1 MSKFW
6 PSPIFLSSYC
16 HTFPAHFF
24 DGSTQGR
31 WYSLQNIPIFSGIWV
46 YSHMVISYNVT
57 TLKRPASTKK
67 VDFSKKTSE
76 TKKHGNT
83 QSKTDWSKKLDR
95 KNHKKNKIKIKPWFS
110 SVFFVFM
117 LFLYIKPSVLSVL
130 LDSYDYPRSHPVM
143 DDHVFVL
150 KAMVTPGD
158 PPWLKNPPAIS
169 HDIPMI
175 CLTWLN
181 HSFHYFHLFS
191 EFYSYRERERQI

>member
-67 VDFSKKTSE
+67 VDFSKKNKWN
-76 TKKHGNT
+76 KKKRKHKIKNRLIK
-83 QSKTDWSKKLDR
+83 KTRQEESQKKQ
-95 KNHKKNKIKIKPWFS
+95 NKNKTLIFLSFLCFYVVFVYKTLSFICAVGLLRLPPFS
-110 SVFFVFM
+110 SSHGWPC
-117 LFLYIKPSVLSVL
+117 LRIE
-130 LDSYDYPRSHPVM
+130 SY
-143 DDHVFVL
+143 
-150 KAMVTPGD
+150 GD
-158 PPWLKNPPAIS
+158 ARGS
-169 HDIPMI
+169 SM
-175 CLTWLN
+175 T
-181 HSFHYFHLFS
+181 
-191 EFYSYRERERQI
+191 

>member
-67 VDFSKKTSE
+67 VDFSKKNKWN
-76 TKKHGNT
+76 KKTRKHTIKNRLIK
-83 QSKTDWSKKLDR
+83 KTRQEESQ
-95 KNHKKNKIKIKPWFS
+95 KNKIKIKPWFS

-158 PPWLKNPPAIS
+158 PPWLKNPPTNFPWYS
-169 HDIPMI
+169 HDMF
-175 CLTWLN
+175 N
-181 HSFHYFHLFS
+181 MVKS
-191 EFYSYRERERQI
+191 